1 MKYTIKSLKT
11 AKQNAI
17 NATKDYETRI
27 NEYLKIQY
35 FFDCKSENEN
45 AYNDSIADMRKAGMR
60 EEVIDCFIALTK
72 RFKRELPKDLSVME
86 RLNVFSLLT
95 KKAKESKEQKFGADV
110 ALQHLQ
116 ICKKKLEENKK
127 HNTKK
132 CKEQIRAYALAIE
145 TIKKSFAL

>member
-1 MKYTIKSLKT
+1 MNTS
-11 AKQNAI
+11 KQLTVLRNRVLS
-17 NATKDYETRI
+17 ATKNYEGAVNDYVKE
-27 NEYLKIQY
+27 QY
-35 FFDCKSENEN
+35 FYDGKTENPDAFQN
-45 AYNDSIADMRKAGMR
+45 TVDALQRDGFKD
-60 EEVIDCFIALTK
+60 EVVNCYIALGRRMKWRTVERAK
-72 RFKRELPKDLSVME
+72 LS
-86 RLNVFSLLT
+86 RINVFSLLT